1 MTFSLFSFS
10 VLNKIARRCY
20 KGHMPK
26 IVDPVERRRAVVEAV
41 FAVVARRGIAQVTLR
56 DVAAEAGLAIGS
68 VRHYFDSHHE
78 LLLAAAREMV
88 ARVEA
93 RVIAHRDRLAPG
105 DDPMRAVQEVVEEF
119 LPMDAARA
127 DEIAVW
133 LEFVVAARTDPGLR
147 PVAVELHEGL
157 RTVAGLLLARLGV
170 DDPVE
175 TERLASLVDGLALGG
190 ALHPARLEPETI
202 RTVIR
207 RHLAALTT

>member
-1 MTFSLFSFS
+1 
-10 VLNKIARRCY
+10 
-20 KGHMPK
+20 MPK

-41 FAVVARRGIAQVTLR
+41 FRVVARLGVAQVTLR

-78 LLLAAAREMV
+78 LLVAAAREMV

-93 RVIAHRDRLAPG
+93 RVIAHRDKLTPG
-105 DDPMRAVQEVVEEF
+105 DDPMRVVEEVIEEF

-133 LEFVVAARTDPGLR
+133 LEFVVAARTDPELR
-147 PVAVELHEGL
+147 PISVELHEGL
-157 RTVAGLLLARLGV
+157 RTVANLLLARLGV

-175 TERLASLVDGLALGG
+175 IERLAALVDGLALGG
-190 ALHPARLEPETI
+190 ALHPTRLEPETI
-202 RTVIR
+202 RAVVR
-207 RHLAALTT
+207 RHLAAVET